1 MIIFP
6 AIDLR
11 EGKCV
16 RLVQGQLDQETVF
29 SEDPVDIART
39 WEAQGANF
47 LHVVDLDGAFAGK
60 PQNLDVVKEI
70 VEAVSIPV
78 QLGGGIRNLETID
91 QILALGVNRVILGT
105 VAIGNPE
112 LVKKA
117 CEKHPQRIVVGI
129 DSKNSMV
136 AVEGWGTTSERT
148 TVELAMEMKE
158 AGVKEII
165 FTDISRDG
173 MMKGPNIESTK
184 ELAEKSG
191 LKIIASGGVAS
202 LEDIRALKKIESAG
216 VKGVIVGKALYTE
229 AIHLPEALAVA
240 QEEVEV

>member
-39 WEAQGANF
+39 WEAQGAKF

-78 QLGGGIRNLETID
+78 QLGGGIRNLDTID
-91 QILALGVNRVILGT
+91 QILALGVTRVILGT

-117 CEKHPQRIVVGI
+117 CEKHPGRVVVGI

-148 TVELAMEMKE
+148 TVELAMEMKQ
-158 AGVKEII
+158 AGVEEII

-173 MMKGPNIESTK
+173 MMKGPNLESTK

-191 LKIIASGGVAS
+191 LRIIASGGVAS